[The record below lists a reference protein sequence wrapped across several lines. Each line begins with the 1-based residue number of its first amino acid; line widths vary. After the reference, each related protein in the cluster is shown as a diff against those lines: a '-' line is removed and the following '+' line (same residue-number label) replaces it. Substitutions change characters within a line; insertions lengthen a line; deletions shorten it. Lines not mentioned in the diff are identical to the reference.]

1 MLFDKLKREKW
12 HTYEVPKR
20 DPGLDQPLS
29 PTLEDTLARLAQ
41 LTGQTA
47 DLQVNRLE
55 VEGYKLAF
63 VMFEG
68 LVNYQTLIL
77 GTASDLHRLLAG
89 QKIPSCLVPDRL
101 CQELFMAGDKK
112 KLRSFEELIQFIA
125 SGFAVLLIDGSP
137 EGVALGV
144 QGFSF
149 RSIGEPASEN
159 NLRGSREGFAEPIRI
174 NMSMIRR
181 RMKTPSLRMK
191 LLKVGEKSRTDVCLI
206 YRSDYADPE
215 MVRRVEQRLREVRLD
230 NLMDSG
236 YLRPFL
242 ESGPFSL
249 FSGTGVTERPDTL
262 CAKVSEGRIAILVDG
277 SPYAILLPCLF
288 SENFQSMDDY
298 AERPYYAVFIRLI
311 KYLAFFLTILLP
323 GCYVAAVNFHPELI
337 PDQLLFRIAEAEQ
350 GMAFPLMFQAL
361 LIHFIYELM
370 REAGL
375 RLPRPVGHAVSII
388 GALVIGDAAVT
399 AGLISTPMVMV
410 VALTTISSFVIPSLY
425 EPVTLLRLLF
435 ILLGGTLGLYGV
447 VLGLAFVGVNL
458 CSVTVLG
465 VPATSPET
473 PLSLYSLRD
482 TLIRVGW
489 RQLGQEQFIISRTAG
504 ADQNGEPAD
513 QNGEGQP

>member
-1 MLFDKLKREKW
+1 MLFDRFQRELR
-12 HTYEVPKR
+12 HRYEVPAP
-20 DPGLDQPLS
+20 DPGLDRPLDS
-29 PTLEDTLARLAQ
+29 HLEDTLAELAA

-55 VEGYKLAF
+55 IEGYRLAF

-68 LVNYQTLIL
+68 LVSNQTLIL
-77 GTASDLHRLLAG
+77 GTASDLHRILSGHRISPG
-89 QKIPSCLVPDRL
+89 QLPERL

-112 KLRSFEELIQFIA
+112 ILHSYKELIQFIA
-125 SGFAVLLIDGSP
+125 SGFAVLLVDSCA

-149 RSIGEPASEN
+149 RSVGEPAAEN
-159 NLRGSREGFAEPIRI
+159 NLRGSREGFAEPVRI

-191 LLKVGEKSRTDVCLI
+191 LLQIGEKSHTDVCLV

-215 MVRRVEQRLREVRLD
+215 MVRRVEERLQSVRLD

-242 ESGPFSL
+242 ENGPFSL
-249 FSGTGVTERPDTL
+249 FSGTGITERPDTL

-277 SPYAILLPCLF
+277 SPDAILLPCLF
-288 SENFQSMDDY
+288 SEHFQSMDDY
-298 AERPYYAVFIRLI
+298 AERPYYATLMRII

-323 GCYVAAVNFHPELI
+323 GSYVAAVNFHLELI
-337 PDQLLFRIAEAEQ
+337 PDQLLFRIAQAERD
-350 GMAFPLMFQAL
+350 MAFPLMFQAL

-425 EPVTLLRLLF
+425 EPVTLLRLVF
-435 ILLGGTLGLYGV
+435 ILLGGTLGLFGV
-447 VLGLAFVGVNL
+447 VLGLAFVGVSL

-473 PLSLYSLRD
+473 PLFPYSLRD

-489 RQLGQEQFIISRTAG
+489 RRLGQEQFIISRTAG
-504 ADQNGEPAD
+504 ASPDEEA
-513 QNGEGQP
+513 QP

>member
-1 MLFDKLKREKW
+1 
-12 HTYEVPKR
+12 
-20 DPGLDQPLS
+20 
-29 PTLEDTLARLAQ
+29 
-41 LTGQTA
+41 
-47 DLQVNRLE
+47 
-55 VEGYKLAF
+55 
-63 VMFEG
+63 
-68 LVNYQTLIL
+68 
-77 GTASDLHRLLAG
+77 
-89 QKIPSCLVPDRL
+89 
-101 CQELFMAGDKK
+101 MAGDKK
-112 KLRSFEELIQFIA
+112 KLRGFEELIQFIA

-191 LLKVGEKSRTDVCLI
+191 LLKVGEKSRTDVCLV

-215 MVRRVEQRLREVRLD
+215 MVRRVEQRLQEVRLD

-473 PLSLYSLRD
+473 PLSFYSLRD

-513 QNGEGQP
+513 QNREGQP

>member
-1 MLFDKLKREKW
+1 
-12 HTYEVPKR
+12 
-20 DPGLDQPLS
+20 
-29 PTLEDTLARLAQ
+29 
-41 LTGQTA
+41 
-47 DLQVNRLE
+47 
-55 VEGYKLAF
+55 
-63 VMFEG
+63 
-68 LVNYQTLIL
+68 
-77 GTASDLHRLLAG
+77 
-89 QKIPSCLVPDRL
+89 
-101 CQELFMAGDKK
+101 
-112 KLRSFEELIQFIA
+112 
-125 SGFAVLLIDGSP
+125 
-137 EGVALGV
+137 
-144 QGFSF
+144 
-149 RSIGEPASEN
+149 
-159 NLRGSREGFAEPIRI
+159 
-174 NMSMIRR
+174 
-181 RMKTPSLRMK
+181 
-191 LLKVGEKSRTDVCLI
+191 
-206 YRSDYADPE
+206 
-215 MVRRVEQRLREVRLD
+215 
-230 NLMDSG
+230 
-236 YLRPFL
+236 
-242 ESGPFSL
+242 
-249 FSGTGVTERPDTL
+249 
-262 CAKVSEGRIAILVDG
+262 
-277 SPYAILLPCLF
+277 
-288 SENFQSMDDY
+288 
-298 AERPYYAVFIRLI
+298 
-311 KYLAFFLTILLP
+311 
-323 GCYVAAVNFHPELI
+323 
-337 PDQLLFRIAEAEQ
+337 
-350 GMAFPLMFQAL
+350 MAFPLMFQAL

>member
-1 MLFDKLKREKW
+1 M
-12 HTYEVPKR
+12 
-20 DPGLDQPLS
+20 
-29 PTLEDTLARLAQ
+29 
-41 LTGQTA
+41 
-47 DLQVNRLE
+47 
-55 VEGYKLAF
+55 
-63 VMFEG
+63 
-68 LVNYQTLIL
+68 
-77 GTASDLHRLLAG
+77 
-89 QKIPSCLVPDRL
+89 
-101 CQELFMAGDKK
+101 
-112 KLRSFEELIQFIA
+112 
-125 SGFAVLLIDGSP
+125 
-137 EGVALGV
+137 
-144 QGFSF
+144 
-149 RSIGEPASEN
+149 
-159 NLRGSREGFAEPIRI
+159 
-174 NMSMIRR
+174 
-181 RMKTPSLRMK
+181 
-191 LLKVGEKSRTDVCLI
+191 
-206 YRSDYADPE
+206 
-215 MVRRVEQRLREVRLD
+215 
-230 NLMDSG
+230 
-236 YLRPFL
+236 
-242 ESGPFSL
+242 
-249 FSGTGVTERPDTL
+249 
-262 CAKVSEGRIAILVDG
+262 DG

-435 ILLGGTLGLYGV
+435 ILLGGILGLYGV